1 MSENEVCVKVNL
13 KPNYFRLIITFDIF
27 LFLKITEEVKY
38 FLLSHSVRFLNF
50 QGNVS
55 LLLLLLL

>member
-1 MSENEVCVKVNL
+1 ME
-13 KPNYFRLIITFDIF
+13 PNYFRLIITFDIY

-38 FLLSHSVRFLNF
+38 FLLSHSIRFLNF

-55 LLLLLLL
+55 LLLLL